1 MIAKVIID
9 VSLDRDFDYLVPPA
23 LESVIRV
30 GMSVVF
36 NFGNSVRTGYVLAL
50 AENSSYPAEKLKA
63 LTAISTDRAHI
74 PENLVTLGKWIAEYY
89 CCSQEQ
95 AIRTL
100 LPSAVR
106 SGKVRAKS
114 RRIYYISDKEAS
126 EKFITEKAS
135 NASAAGQVAVLKALA
150 AGPLA
155 LEELRLTPDFSRSS
169 LSTVMRKELVAVK
182 EEIVRREPWGEGSV
196 AQSEPLEPTPDQKK
210 ALLEVDKIIQ
220 PDAEKRVILL
230 HGVTNSGKTEVYL
243 QAIAKVLEQ
252 GRSAIVL
259 VPEIS
264 LTPQTVRR
272 FRARFGDKLSVLHS
286 RLSDGERF
294 DEWNRINA
302 GEVKIVVGARSA
314 LFAPFRDL
322 GLIIVDE
329 EHESTYKQAE
339 APRYMARDVA
349 VMRGMMEKAGV
360 ILGSAT
366 PSAES
371 MYNARNG
378 KFILCRMASQV
389 ANRPAPRMEVVDMRL
404 LPAPEPGKN
413 NVFSPELLEAVRT
426 RVDNGEQC
434 ILFLNRRGYARVM
447 HCDQCGFD
455 ACCPECS
462 RANHPVAYT
471 YSRSKC
477 TLSCHLCGSVITA
490 YEKCPDCGSPEIR
503 YSGTGT
509 EKLEAMARGAFSF
522 ARIARM
528 DSDSMKSNEDY
539 EEVLD
544 RFRRGDID
552 ILIGTQMIAKGLHFP
567 NVTLVGIINADQGL
581 SMPDFRA
588 PERTFQLITQV
599 AGRAGRGD
607 YPGEVILQTR
617 QPDNDAIDCAV
628 NFDFDGFCEYDLEFR
643 EMLGFPP
650 FTRLIAVHFRGE
662 DEEKVRLYGEEIV
675 RELQPYVL
683 EGTTISAP
691 LPAPIER
698 IKGKYRYVSTI
709 KGTKLKV
716 LRQALRILAL
726 HRTPPK
732 GVEMYVDVD
741 AQSIM

>member
-9 VSLDRDFDYLVPPA
+9 VSLDRDFDYLVPPE
-23 LESVIRV
+23 LENVIRV
-30 GMSVVF
+30 GMAVVF
-36 NFGNSVRTGYVLAL
+36 RFGNSRRTGYVLAL
-50 AENSSYPAEKLKA
+50 AESSSYPAEKLKA
-63 LTAISTDRAHI
+63 LDSICTDRAHI
-74 PENLVTLGKWIAEYY
+74 PENLITLGKWMAEYY

-100 LPSAVR
+100 LPAAVR

-114 RRIYYISDKEAS
+114 RRIYYICDQ
-126 EKFITEKAS
+126 EKARAFIEK
-135 NASAAGQVAVLKALA
+135 NETVASAVQRAAVLKALQ

-169 LSTVMRKELVAVK
+169 LSTLMRNELVAVK
-182 EEIVRREPWGEGSV
+182 EEIVRREPWGEGEVLPS
-196 AQSEPLEPTPDQKK
+196 APLEPTEDQKK
-210 ALLEVDKIIQ
+210 ALLMVDEIIR
-220 PDAEKRVILL
+220 PDSEKRVILL

-243 QAIAKVLEQ
+243 QAIAKVIAR

-272 FRARFGDKLSVLHS
+272 FRARFGDQLSVLHS

-302 GEVKIVVGARSA
+302 GEVGIVVGARSA
-314 LFAPFRDL
+314 LFAPLQNL

-329 EHESTYKQAE
+329 EHESTYKQSE

-349 VMRGMMEKAGV
+349 VMRGQLEKAGV

-378 KFILCRMASQV
+378 KFILCTMSSQV

-404 LPAPEPGKN
+404 LPAPEPGKSN
-413 NVFSPELLEAVRT
+413 IFSPALLEAVRQ
-426 RVDNGEQC
+426 RVDCGEQC

-455 ACCPECS
+455 ACCPACS
-462 RANHPVAYT
+462 RSNHPIHYT
-471 YSRSKC
+471 YSRSRC
-477 TLSCHLCGSVITA
+477 TLSCHLCGTVIPA

-509 EKLEAMARGAFSF
+509 EKLEAMARGVFSF

-528 DSDSMKSNEDY
+528 DSDNMKSNEDY
-539 EEVLD
+539 EDVLE
-544 RFRRGDID
+544 RFRRGEID

-607 YPGEVILQTR
+607 YPGEVILQTW
-617 QPDNDAIDCAV
+617 QPDNDAIISAV
-628 NFDFDGFCEYDLEFR
+628 NFDFEGFSEYDLEFR
-643 EMLGFPP
+643 ELLGFPP
-650 FTRLIAVHFRGE
+650 FSRLIAVHFRGE
-662 DEEKVRLYGEEIV
+662 DEASVRRYGEEIV
-675 RELQPYVL
+675 KELQPYVL
-683 EGTTISAP
+683 EGTSISAP

-698 IKGKYRYVSTI
+698 IKGKYRYVCTI
-709 KGTKLKV
+709 KGTRLKV